1 MSLTIKDVAKE
12 AGVSIATVSKVIN
25 GKPSISE
32 PTRQRVIEVIKRLN
46 YHPNAQA
53 SNFARERSDN
63 IVFLAV
69 TEPHTAF
76 HNPHMFEIMCGAQSK
91 IYSKNFNFS
100 FLGVPDKDSACE
112 KASVIIGRKAADGI
126 LIHGSATSRP
136 LVELLVKTGFP
147 HVIIGRPPFSNT
159 ACWID
164 INNHV
169 SGHLATEYLTKSGCT
184 HIAFIGGP
192 KSDEISRHRLQG
204 FVSSMRIF
212 GLEIPDSF
220 IKYGTYSKQSG
231 YDMMEELLRGS
242 SFPDAVICEDNKIA
256 IGAVS
261 AIRKRGIEI
270 PDDIGII
277 IFDDYPLS
285 QLIDPP
291 LTVVDINVNKMGQ
304 QAADILIKK
313 VRNPVLNIQSFTTIP
328 ELIIRSSTRNTN
340 SGTGNV

>member
-169 SGHLATEYLTKSGCT
+169 SGHLATEYLTKSGYT

-204 FVSSMRIF
+204 FLSSMRIF
-212 GLEIPDSF
+212 GLAIPDSF

-277 IFDDYPLS
+277 TFDDYPLS

>member
-1 MSLTIKDVAKE
+1 M
-12 AGVSIATVSKVIN
+12 
-25 GKPSISE
+25 
-32 PTRQRVIEVIKRLN
+32 
-46 YHPNAQA
+46 
-53 SNFARERSDN
+53 
-63 IVFLAV
+63 
-69 TEPHTAF
+69 
-76 HNPHMFEIMCGAQSK
+76 
-91 IYSKNFNFS
+91 
-100 FLGVPDKDSACE
+100 
-112 KASVIIGRKAADGI
+112 
-126 LIHGSATSRP
+126 
-136 LVELLVKTGFP
+136 
-147 HVIIGRPPFSNT
+147 
-159 ACWID
+159 
-164 INNHV
+164 
-169 SGHLATEYLTKSGCT
+169 
-184 HIAFIGGP
+184 
-192 KSDEISRHRLQG
+192 
-204 FVSSMRIF
+204 SSMRIF

-277 IFDDYPLS
+277 TFDDYPLS

-313 VRNPVLNIQSFTTIP
+313 VRNPALNIQSFTTIP

-340 SGTGNV
+340 SRTGNV